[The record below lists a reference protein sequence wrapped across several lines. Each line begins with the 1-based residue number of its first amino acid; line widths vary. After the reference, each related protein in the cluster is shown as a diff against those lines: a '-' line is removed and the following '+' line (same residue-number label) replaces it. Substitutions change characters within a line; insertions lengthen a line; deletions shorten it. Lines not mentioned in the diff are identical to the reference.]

1 MINTQKEIEADM
13 LTWDEYQALAQQLDE
28 LWNKP
33 TTAGDRLEIERL
45 LRLIE
50 PSDAIALK
58 CLGKR

>member
-1 MINTQKEIEADM
+1 MNMQKEIEADM
-13 LTWDEYQALAQQLDE
+13 LTWDEYQAVAEQLDK
-28 LWNKP
+28 LWSKP

-45 LRLIE
+45 LQLIE